1 MSTNSSIAAYKKY
14 KALIEE
20 HILDFIPEID
30 QRSKDLYDAMKYSL
44 LTGGKRIRPVLVMAA
59 CDMFNLPENF
69 VLPNACAIEYIHT
82 YSLIH
87 DDLPCMDDDDF
98 RRGQPSC
105 HKKFGE
111 EYALLAGDGLLTLAF
126 ETALKGGEGI
136 KPENKIKAV
145 RTLAELAGIRGMVG
159 GQVIDLQSEGTSPT
173 IDKLHSIDRLKTG
186 ALIKASVLL
195 GCYAANITDDK
206 VISGAVEYAECIGLA
221 FQIVDDILDITSDSE
236 TLGKPVGSD
245 VKNDKITYVSLM
257 GIDKAKQEV
266 DALTL
271 RAVNAIS
278 DFPENTDFLKDLALK
293 LANRNK

>member
-1 MSTNSSIAAYKKY
+1 MKESYTASQYVEMIN
-14 KALIEE
+14 KALE
-20 HILDFIPEID
+20 D
-30 QRSKDLYDAMKYSL
+30 RLYPVSDGQDTVRDAMNYSL
-44 LTGGKRIRPVLVMAA
+44 RNGGKRIRPILVLEFCRVLSGNVEAA
-59 CDMFNLPENF
+59 LDL
-69 VLPNACAIEYIHT
+69 ACAVEMIHT

-105 HKKFGE
+105 HKEFGE

-206 VISGAVEYAECIGLA
+206 VISSAVEYAECIGLA